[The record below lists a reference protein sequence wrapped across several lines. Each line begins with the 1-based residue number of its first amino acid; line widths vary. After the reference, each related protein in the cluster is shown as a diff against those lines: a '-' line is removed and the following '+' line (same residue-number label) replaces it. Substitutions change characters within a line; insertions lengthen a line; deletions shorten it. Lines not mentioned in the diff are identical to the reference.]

1 MRLGSTSLLR
11 TAALLLALPLAPLA
25 QAQGMTP
32 PQREALNAAE
42 TWLARVDRQQYGDA
56 WTAAAEPFR
65 TTVTRQAFVE
75 GAPGLRKDLGK
86 VASRKGEKLAYVG
99 APPDPSD
106 PAGAAKPGM
115 KIAIHF
121 DTKFA
126 GNRKATEEVTML
138 LESDGMWRP
147 VGYYIQ

>member
-1 MRLGSTSLLR
+1 MLVRIATLVVAMALVPV
-11 TAALLLALPLAPLA
+11 AA
-25 QAQGMTP
+25 AQGMTP

-42 TWLARVDRQQYGDA
+42 TWLARMDNQQYADA

-65 TTVTRQAFVE
+65 ASVARQAFVN
-75 GAPGLRKDLGK
+75 GAPGLRKGLGK
-86 VASRKGEKLAYVG
+86 VASRKGEKLAFVG
-99 APPDPSD
+99 AAPNPSD
-106 PAGAAKPGM
+106 PAGALEPGM

-126 GNRKATEEVTML
+126 GGKAATEEVTML
-138 LESDGMWRP
+138 LEGDGVWRP